1 MISKEQEQQIIDYL
15 ILHRLPVDILLEVK
29 DHMAEQISDIQ
40 RQENLDFDKALLKTQ
55 KLWADEFKMTGYP
68 GFYREKIP
76 VIVKKIV
83 KEKYNGI
90 IKKSLC
96 FGMLSFAVNLT
107 LIYLSADQEIYNDL
121 FRLYNSLFVLSPFL
135 FWVFN
140 PEMRKY
146 ARQNFKYR
154 GKLFYTSYQHNLGLY
169 IICGNVM
176 FQVMLR
182 KDRYVFK
189 FFRTEDPV
197 ALVPL
202 MIAVLVPFILQGMI
216 IFVLINFFEH
226 KKSLYNMRDFLS
238 QASE

>member
-1 MISKEQEQQIIDYL
+1 MISEEQEQQIIDYL

-29 DHMAEQISDIQ
+29 DHMAEQVSDIQ

-76 VIVKKIV
+76 VIVKKII

-96 FGMLSFAVNLT
+96 FGILSFAVNLM
-107 LIYLSADQEIYNDL
+107 LIYLSADQEVYNDL

-135 FWVFN
+135 FWVFS

-146 ARQNFKYR
+146 VRWDFKYQ
-154 GKLFYTSYQHNLGLY
+154 GKLFYMLYQRNLGLY
-169 IICGNVM
+169 IICANVM
-176 FQVMLR
+176 FQIILR

-189 FFRTEDPV
+189 FFRTEDSV
-197 ALVPL
+197 ALLPL
-202 MIAVLVPFILQGMI
+202 MISLLVPFILQVMI
-216 IFVLINFFEH
+216 IFVLINFFKH
-226 KKSLYNMRDFLS
+226 KKSLYKMRDFLS